1 MKIKLNSQEFEVENP
16 KYLSDI
22 AKKVQGEF
30 KHPILAF
37 KIGNHLN
44 DLREEIANISYFNGE
59 LESVDVNDSEGVRIY
74 QRSLTYV
81 FVRAIHELFP
91 DAKVSVLHSISNGL
105 YCTIDKKPAFA
116 EIDIDLIMPKMR
128 KLIEEKEAF
137 EKIVMKK
144 DEAIAFYESKGETDK
159 VELIKHFSKEE
170 LSLYKYGDSVE
181 NFYGYLAL
189 DSGYLDDFD
198 LIYYKEGVVLAH
210 PQFATDGKV
219 PTFKEHRKRS
229 EIFRESENWGRI
241 LKIGNIHNI
250 NASIE
255 ANTIKDQILINE
267 ALHEKKIAQ
276 IADNIYR
283 ANKRVILIAGPSS
296 SGKTTFANRLRMQ
309 LMVHGLNPIALGTD
323 DYYINRNQLPLMENG
338 KPDLETIDALNLSQF
353 NQDVSDLLEG
363 KEVIMP
369 EYDFKTGTSKPGR
382 KIQINEN
389 QPIIIEGIHGLNP
402 KLTRGISGADKFKI
416 YISCL
421 TQLNIDDYN
430 RIPTTDSRII
440 RRMVRDFKYRGT
452 SPIKTLEM
460 WSSVRA
466 GEEKH
471 IFPFQED
478 ADDMFNSALTYE
490 LNIFKKY
497 IYDELLKVSDESEVY
512 LRARRLLNILNYV
525 RDSYDENVI
534 PNTSILREFIGGN
547 IFHEN

>member
-1 MKIKLNSQEFEVENP
+1 MKVILNSKEFEVGNP

-22 AKKVQGEF
+22 AKEVQGDF

-44 DLREEIANISYFNGE
+44 DLREEIANIPYFKGE
-59 LESVDVNDSEGVRIY
+59 LQAVDINDSEGVRIY

-81 FVRAIHELFP
+81 FIRAIHELFP

-128 KLIEEKEAF
+128 ELINRKEPF
-137 EKIVMKK
+137 EKVSMSKE
-144 DEAIAFYESKGETDK
+144 EAIAFYTRSDEDK
-159 VELIKHFSKEE
+159 AQLIEHFSKDQ
-170 LSLYKYGDSVE
+170 LSLYKYGDLIE

-189 DSGYLDDFD
+189 DSGHLGDFD

-210 PQFATDGKV
+210 PQFASDGKV
-219 PTFKEHRKRS
+219 PPFKEHRKRS

-241 LKIGNIHNI
+241 LKIGNIYNI
-250 NASIE
+250 NAAIE
-255 ANTIKDQILINE
+255 NMTIKDQILINE

-276 IADNIYR
+276 IADNIYM

-338 KPDLETIDALNLSQF
+338 KPDLETIDAIDLDKF

-363 KEVIMP
+363 KEVVMP
-369 EYDFKTGTSKPGR
+369 EYDFKSGTSKPGR
-382 KIQINEN
+382 KIRIDKD

-430 RIPTTDSRII
+430 RIPTTDSRLI

-452 SPIKTLEM
+452 SPVKTMEM

-497 IYDELLKVSDESEVY
+497 IYDELLKVSDQSEVY

-525 RDSYDENVI
+525 RDCHDENVI